1 MAAKIHRYH
10 EAKTRKPIKF
20 VYFDVGG
27 VMFNFSDMFT
37 SLADVLN
44 VPKKDVYD
52 FWEPRDDALN
62 LGTLTPGEFW
72 RQIKTHFRYRGQD
85 IDLVD
90 LWLTSFRPIKET
102 HAFVR
107 KVSRTR
113 KIGLLTNAMPGSVA
127 KTRALGHIPRV
138 RFTAIIE
145 SSVLGITKP
154 NPKIYSIAQK
164 RAGVAAGEI
173 LFIDDNKINLRQ
185 AHTSG
190 FHTYHF
196 DTDNPAASVEELEKL
211 TNLSPH
217 VPCVTK

>member
-1 MAAKIHRYH
+1 MAAKIRRYH

-27 VMFNFSDMFT
+27 VMFNFSGMFT
-37 SLADVLN
+37 SLANILN
-44 VPKKDVYD
+44 VPIKDVYD

-90 LWLTSFRPIKET
+90 LWLTSFRAITET

-127 KTRALGHIPRV
+127 KTKALGHIPRV
-138 RFTAIIE
+138 CFAAVID
-145 SSVLGITKP
+145 SSVLGIAKP
-154 NPKIYSIAQK
+154 DPEIFTIAQK

-173 LFIDDNKINLRQ
+173 LFIDDSTTNIKQ
-185 AHTSG
+185 AHKSG

-196 DTDNPAASVEELEKL
+196 DTDNPTASVEELKML
-211 TNLSPH
+211 MGLSLIA
-217 VPCVTK
+217 PCVTK